1 MNILKSGQIGSR
13 KTQTKNFRT
22 FFFQFFKNKLLRTT
36 VIKSNNLP
44 LISITLQT
52 VEKRYSRRII
62 YAAEAIKC
70 LGLNTP
76 FWLLLET
83 FVIGGNIAYY
93 AQDLDLYLLV
103 TLP

>member
-1 MNILKSGQIGSR
+1 MEAEKPKQKISGH
-13 KTQTKNFRT
+13 
-22 FFFQFFKNKLLRTT
+22 FFFQIFKNKLLPTT
-36 VIKSNNLP
+36 VIKSNNLQ

-62 YAAEAIKC
+62 FAAEAIKC

-83 FVIGGNIAYY
+83 FIIGGNIAYY